1 MKSLNSM
8 QQTILIVY
16 LIYHQLSNLG
26 LSQSNLDLCVDIKK
40 KKKPNPKSRLDFA
53 MGKER
58 GRETFLTFRTILL
71 PTLRG
76 FFKAVAICIHTS
88 S

>member
-26 LSQSNLDLCVDIKK
+26 LSQSNLDLCVDIKNQT
-40 KKKPNPKSRLDFA
+40 KP
-53 MGKER
+53 
-58 GRETFLTFRTILL
+58 
-71 PTLRG
+71 
-76 FFKAVAICIHTS
+76 
-88 S
+88 

>member
-40 KKKPNPKSRLDFA
+40 KKTKP
-53 MGKER
+53 
-58 GRETFLTFRTILL
+58 
-71 PTLRG
+71 
-76 FFKAVAICIHTS
+76 
-88 S
+88 